1 MTRNHILRSLPI
13 ASFSVAALFLA
24 TAMAQQP
31 VTPPAFYRVDFLK
44 AKPGKLTD
52 YEAFLKK
59 NLPGI
64 SQASIKAGKLSA
76 WGFTSVV
83 SPTGTAEE
91 HDLIGFYS
99 YDKWE
104 QMEPLD
110 EAPDYVKAAM
120 KAVGFASPADYAAK
134 RDPLRDVVRSE
145 VWKREA
151 GTTATADMIP
161 KAGDYVLATYLKAAP
176 GKESDYLEVW
186 KKYSLP
192 IQEDR
197 VKAGKLKSYS
207 MWTVVGSAG
216 TDSKYNVVALSRF
229 ATFKE
234 LAPVDDTEE
243 LDKASEQV
251 HAGKDWRQMR
261 RDMVGLR
268 TVYRSEML
276 KIQDVVR

>member
-1 MTRNHILRSLPI
+1 M
-13 ASFSVAALFLA
+13 
-24 TAMAQQP
+24 
-31 VTPPAFYRVDFLK
+31 
-44 AKPGKLTD
+44 
-52 YEAFLKK
+52 
-59 NLPGI
+59 
-64 SQASIKAGKLSA
+64 
-76 WGFTSVV
+76 V

-120 KAVGFASPADYAAK
+120 KTLGFASPADYAAK

-151 GTTATADMIP
+151 GTTVTADTIP
-161 KAGDYVLATYLKAAP
+161 KAGDYVVATYLKTAP

-197 VKAGKLKSYS
+197 VKAGKLKGYS
-207 MWTVVGSAG
+207 MWSVVGGAG
-216 TDSKYNVVALSRF
+216 SDSKYDVVSLARY

-234 LAPVDDTEE
+234 LAPVDDTVE
-243 LDKASEQV
+243 LDKASEHV
-251 HAGKDWRQMR
+251 HTGKDWRQMR

-268 TVYRSEML
+268 TVYRSEVL